1 MEMSDRGAVA
11 AVQAG
16 DRDAFRLLVEK
27 HSRNVFRLGFRMTGN
42 EQDAEEIV
50 QETFLR
56 AYRSIGRFE
65 SRANFGTWL
74 YRIASNCSLDLLAKR
89 KPQQSQTPLQDEEGE
104 ELPLPSPAPNA
115 ERLLLSAELKQ
126 KLAAAMERLTPI
138 ERTAFVLRHFEGS
151 SIEDIG
157 KTLALKNDAA
167 KNAVYRAV
175 QKIRTEMGP
184 LVHRGR

>member
-1 MEMSDRGAVA
+1 MEMSDRGVVA

-16 DRDAFRLLVEK
+16 DREAFRLLVEK
-27 HSRNVFRLGFRMTGN
+27 HSRNVFRLGFRMTHN

-56 AYRSIGRFE
+56 AYRNIGNFE

-89 KPQQSQTPLQDEEGE
+89 KPQQMNTPLENDEGE
-104 ELPLPSPAPNA
+104 QMPLPSPAPNA

-126 KLAAAMERLTPI
+126 KLAQAMERLTAI
-138 ERTAFVLRHFEGS
+138 ERTAFVLRHFEGE
-151 SIEDIG
+151 SIDTIG
-157 KTLALKNDAA
+157 KTLGLKQDAT
-167 KNAVYRAV
+167 KNTVYRAV
-175 QKIRTEMGP
+175 QKIRAAIGP
-184 LVHRGR
+184 LVHAR